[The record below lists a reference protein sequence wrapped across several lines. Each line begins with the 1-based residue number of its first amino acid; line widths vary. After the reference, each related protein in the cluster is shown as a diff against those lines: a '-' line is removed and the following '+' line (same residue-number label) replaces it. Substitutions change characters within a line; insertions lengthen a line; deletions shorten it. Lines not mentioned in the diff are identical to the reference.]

1 MHARAWRVRQVGRDS
16 RSVLRPSAA
25 TWGPVRGVAPE
36 ALADGGTPMTEQA
49 RGGLCGLGSAFWTGH
64 LIRTTVHHNWTG
76 VDNGASS
83 DLPARWIRVQGVVAS
98 IWGPSCHFRRLLA
111 RIWESIRTEPV
122 ISMTSSSR
130 LLKLCP
136 RKGKARRDGSSR
148 TNPPY

>member
-83 DLPARWIRVQGVVAS
+83 DLPARWIRVHGVVAY
-98 IWGPSCHFRRLLA
+98 
-111 RIWESIRTEPV
+111 
-122 ISMTSSSR
+122 SR
-130 LLKLCP
+130 AYGGRP
-136 RKGKARRDGSSR
+136 AIFDGCSR
-148 TNPPY
+148 EYGGLYVPNL